1 VDQKETTDR
10 SRSLSEAA
18 AAAFESRPTRAERYA
33 KGEALRKTCSRRSH
47 ADWKAGAGRPHPV
60 ELIEEANRGR
70 IPELVPL
77 RHGRMLASPFAFY
90 RGSALNMTCDL
101 AATPTT
107 GIRVQACG
115 DAHLVNFRGFAT
127 PERQINFDI
136 HDLDETLPAPWEWDL
151 KRLAT
156 SFVLACRENG
166 LTDAAAE
173 EAAFG
178 CAHSYRK
185 HMAEFGE
192 MGALDLWYERLDP
205 EHLVAAIEDPK
216 LRRDVERRL
225 KKRIE
230 KERSRSALEHDFPKL
245 AKASGEQITLQDS
258 PPTIYHLRSG
268 KQEFE
273 TAVRE
278 GFARYRESLSEDRR
292 VLLDRFEFKDIAV
305 KVVGVGSVGTICA
318 VILMMAGENDP
329 LFLQLKEA
337 RASVLEAYAGKSAYS
352 NHGQRVVMGHRLMQS
367 ASDIFLGWT
376 VGRGGR
382 NFYIRQ
388 LRDAKI
394 KPLVETFN
402 AADMGLFAE
411 WCGRS
416 LARSHARSGDAA
428 EISGYLGESDT
439 FDKAVADFS
448 IAYADQTERDHAELK
463 KAARAKKLDV
473 VVERA

>member
-1 VDQKETTDR
+1 M
-10 SRSLSEAA
+10 
-18 AAAFESRPTRAERYA
+18 
-33 KGEALRKTCSRRSH
+33 GEALRKTCPRTSH
-47 ADWKAGAGRPHPV
+47 AEWKPGAGRPHPV
-60 ELIEEANRGR
+60 ELIKEANRGR
-70 IPELVPL
+70 IPQLVPL

-90 RGSALNMTCDL
+90 RGSALNMACDL
-101 AATPTT
+101 ATTPTT
-107 GIRVQACG
+107 GVRVQACG

-127 PERQINFDI
+127 PERQVNFDI

-166 LTDAAAE
+166 LTDAAE
-173 EAAFG
+173 QAAFT
-178 CAHSYRK
+178 CAQSYRK
-185 HMAEFGE
+185 HMAEFSD

-205 EHLVAAIEDPK
+205 EHLIATIDDPK
-216 LRRDVERRL
+216 LRKDVEKRL
-225 KKRIE
+225 EKRIA
-230 KERSRSALEHDFPKL
+230 KERSRSALEYDFPKL
-245 AKASGEQITLQDS
+245 AQASGEEITLLES

-268 KQEFE
+268 RGEFE
-273 TAVRE
+273 TAIRE
-278 GFARYRESLSEDRR
+278 GFASYRESLSEDRR

-305 KVVGVGSVGTICA
+305 KVVGVGSVGTTCA
-318 VILMMAGENDP
+318 VMLMMAGENDP

-382 NFYIRQ
+382 HFYIRQ

-394 KPLVETFN
+394 KPMVETFN

-428 EISGYLGESDT
+428 VISGYLGKSDT

-448 IAYADQTERDHAELK
+448 TAYADQTERDHAALK

-473 VVERA
+473 IVERA